1 MNRISSRSH
10 SVLTIYVAQKEKDNG
25 VNSWLTVVSAKIQ
38 LVDLAGSEL
47 VGKSYLVGKQLEEA
61 KMINKSLSAL
71 GLVIAA
77 LTSRSASSVH
87 IPYRNSKLTRI
98 LQDSLGG
105 TSKLSLIMTVSP
117 SLKNANETLSTLRF
131 GLRARVVQNKVVKN
145 VHRVSSGGGNIC
157 SSSNSCSSSSS
168 NSNSNSNSSS
178 PSKYYGSIPMSR
190 MSTGSLRDTPFKPAN
205 FFSGRIS
212 DAAMQTTSHRI
223 DRRLD
228 NHSVETLAL
237 NAQLD
242 SIETTKILKS
252 FSEEEL
258 LVDLACDGEYDI
270 ILCSSVRCESH
281 DSDVLS
287 TDFIKAACPMSS
299 EKSME
304 NLDLTVILAETN
316 DTHMGYS
323 PNSCFTP
330 DGENAGDESGYTV
343 FTPHSSKEQLAPDV
357 TFLEPYL
364 DTNLIYKCLDFH
376 ESIEPINTMTRSP
389 THALQMS
396 KARNFER
403 TSLNVDTGYIVKE
416 FQRDITVPE
425 SKCYSF
431 AEFQGIWKGSSLPEP
446 EIPDPVSPAKNPIS
460 ISAYGSFEGKNDD
473 KNDDRS
479 ELKMNDELT
488 TQLAK
493 QLAVESIIVSAVTAL
508 LNVERETVAKLTKEI
523 AILTKNGASS
533 PIPLHSPVSTVMDR
547 SIHAD
552 VEEEKLS
559 LLLSQQLKAQNVQL
573 RVLSQELLTQKIF
586 ASTVSEK
593 LSRVQ
598 ASSAGA
604 TMSLSSERAG
614 VEVVIHLLREKIL
627 ELTKQG
633 NDKDILIASLL
644 HNRNRITEKLDNNDN
659 ITLIH
664 SPISVTSDHPD
675 SWTPPCTDRKP
686 SNGNDN
692 LVTVTGDRSASTPG
706 SMGPSDNTMQS
717 KYVIKQPTAIA
728 SLALLGIRDE
738 NSPSRHKVL
747 TVVAAIEQKCSSRPS
762 SMRFEDKSSAAA
774 HSSSD
779 GKVHDR
785 QPTLSNPTVSKLK
798 ADMQFLGLTNPKGK
812 IAVAPWRM
820 PRPALSRLHDITSRH
835 PLTATRQAP
844 VVVPSK
850 RRQITVETVMVVE
863 IVVVAEAEVKAIN
876 EIEVE
881 AEAKAEAIEET
892 EAEVEVEA
900 EAEAEAIE
908 ESEAEVEVE
917 AIQETD
923 VETEI
928 EAEAIEETE
937 AESAA
942 EVEAK
947 VETDVEAEVEAQA
960 VEEIESEAEAIEEIE
975 VEVES
980 KVIKEIE
987 LEAEVEA
994 EAEAKVIEV
1003 IESEEEAKT
1012 TEETGGKAEAI
1023 EATEVEVE
1031 AGVWTEIGS
1040 ASVSEAEAVAVIIEE
1055 IDVASTDVRI
1065 EAGGIVMDVETEEN
1079 LNGISI
1085 TANAEVSTKAVS
1097 VTPAYPDK
1105 ADEQP
1110 KSNII
1115 FTSSLQFNNHLR
1127 NMSRPPMIITSP
1139 VTPTSAS
1146 TSTSSSTFISYS
1158 HSMSTTAST
1167 STSNSPAAPT
1177 SSCSSISDSLSTSAS
1192 TPVANPQSQP
1202 QPQPRSPVGRASA
1215 IPLRALNSPMPK
1227 MNLSKRQLLGD
1238 VIAPHATVKPMA
1250 AIAPAALIIQA
1261 SATIIP
1267 EISVEKEDP
1276 TVVTVDL
1283 GVLSPVRRVVSF
1295 ESTSDL
1301 DEIPSSDDIDDH
1313 LSLRNAPKQLLSS
1326 LSNSEEDVEEK
1337 DHIPEITLYHSGD
1350 SDTSMNL
1357 ENVRDFIDH
1366 IPSSIPEMDDS
1377 FIGERNNRDQLLSQF
1392 KSTGSGK
1399 FAAEQL

>member
-25 VNSWLTVVSAKIQ
+25 VNSWLTVVLAKIQ

-131 GLRARVVQNKVVKN
+131 GLRAKVVQNKVVKN
-145 VHRVSSGGGNIC
+145 VHRVSSGANNIC
-157 SSSNSCSSSSS
+157 SSSNSCTSSS
-168 NSNSNSNSSS
+168 SNSNSSS

-190 MSTGSLRDTPFKPAN
+190 MSTGSLRDTPLKSAN
-205 FFSGRIS
+205 FYRSRMS
-212 DAAMQTTSHRI
+212 DVAMQTSSLRI

-270 ILCSSVRCESH
+270 VLCSPVRCESH

-287 TDFIKAACPMSS
+287 TDFIKAACTMSP

-403 TSLNVDTGYIVKE
+403 TSLNVDTGYTVKE
-416 FQRDITVPE
+416 FQREIMVPE

-446 EIPDPVSPAKNPIS
+446 VIVEPVSPAKQPIS
-460 ISAYGSFEGKNDD
+460 ISAYGSFEGKNDE
-473 KNDDRS
+473 KNEDRS
-479 ELKMNDELT
+479 ELKINEDLT

-523 AILTKNGASS
+523 AILTKNGTSS
-533 PIPLHSPVSTVMDR
+533 PIPLFSPVSTVMDR
-547 SIHAD
+547 SIHVD

-559 LLLSQQLKAQNVQL
+559 SLLSQQLKAQNVQL

-598 ASSAGA
+598 ATSAGA

-614 VEVVIHLLREKIL
+614 VEVLIQSLRDKIL
-627 ELTKQG
+627 DLTKQG
-633 NDKDILIASLL
+633 NDKDIVISSLL
-644 HNRNRITEKLDNNDN
+644 HNRTRVTEKLDNND
-659 ITLIH
+659 TVPLIH
-664 SPISVTSDHPD
+664 SPISITSDHPD
-675 SWTPPCTDRKP
+675 SFTPPCTDRKP
-686 SNGNDN
+686 SNGNS
-692 LVTVTGDRSASTPG
+692 VTVAGDRPASTPG
-706 SMGPSDNTMQS
+706 SMGPSDNTLQS

-728 SLALLGIRDE
+728 SQALLGRGGNICDE

-762 SMRFEDKSSAAA
+762 SMRFEDKSSPAA

-785 QPTLSNPTVSKLK
+785 QPSLSNPTVTKLK

-820 PRPALSRLHDITSRH
+820 PRPALSRLHDITSRL

-844 VVVPSK
+844 VVVPIR
-850 RRQITVETVMVVE
+850 RRQITVEAVMVEE
-863 IVVVAEAEVKAIN
+863 IVVVAEVEAIN
-876 EIEVE
+876 VI
-881 AEAKAEAIEET
+881 
-892 EAEVEVEA
+892 EVEA

-908 ESEAEVEVE
+908 ETEPEVEAETEAIEETEAEV
-917 AIQETD
+917 
-923 VETEI
+923 

-937 AESAA
+937 S
-942 EVEAK
+942 EVEAEADSE
-947 VETDVEAEVEAQA
+947 VIDETEVEAEVE
-960 VEEIESEAEAIEEIE
+960 S
-975 VEVES
+975 
-980 KVIKEIE
+980 
-987 LEAEVEA
+987 
-994 EAEAKVIEV
+994 KVIEV

-1012 TEETGGKAEAI
+1012 TEETGGKAEAEAI
-1023 EATEVEVE
+1023 EETEVEVE

-1040 ASVSEAEAVAVIIEE
+1040 ASVSEAEAVAETVIIEE
-1055 IDVASTDVRI
+1055 IDVASTGIRI
-1065 EAGGIVMDVETEEN
+1065 EAGGIVVDVETEEN
-1079 LNGISI
+1079 LNDLSV
-1085 TANAEVSTKAVS
+1085 TANAEVLTNAVS
-1097 VTPAYPDK
+1097 VTPAYPDI
-1105 ADEQP
+1105 ADEHA
-1110 KSNII
+1110 KSNVT
-1115 FTSSLQFNNHLR
+1115 FNSSPKFNNHLR

-1139 VTPTSAS
+1139 VAPTS
-1146 TSTSSSTFISYS
+1146 TSTSTSISTFISYS
-1158 HSMSTTAST
+1158 NSMSTTAST

-1177 SSCSSISDSLSTSAS
+1177 SSCSSISDSLSTPAS
-1192 TPVANPQSQP
+1192 TAVAVPQSQP
-1202 QPQPRSPVGRASA
+1202 KPQPRCPVSRASA

-1238 VIAPHATVKPMA
+1238 VIAPHATVQPMA
-1250 AIAPAALIIQA
+1250 AIAPALIIPA

-1267 EISVEKEDP
+1267 DISVEMEDP
-1276 TVVTVDL
+1276 TVVAVDQ
-1283 GVLSPVRRVVSF
+1283 GVLSPVKRIVSF
-1295 ESTSDL
+1295 EIRSDL
-1301 DEIPSSDDIDDH
+1301 DGIPASDDIDDH
-1313 LSLRNAPKQLLSS
+1313 MSLRYAPKHLLSS
-1326 LSNSEEDVEEK
+1326 LSNSEEFDEEK

-1377 FIGERNNRDQLLSQF
+1377 FIGERNKRDQLSQF

>member
-131 GLRARVVQNKVVKN
+131 GLRAKVVQNKVVKN
-145 VHRVSSGGGNIC
+145 VHRVSSGGNNIC
-157 SSSNSCSSSSS
+157 SRTSSSSSS
-168 NSNSNSNSSS
+168 NSNSNNNSNSSS
-178 PSKYYGSIPMSR
+178 PSKYYGNIPMSR
-190 MSTGSLRDTPFKPAN
+190 MSTGSLRDTPLKSAN
-205 FFSGRIS
+205 YFSGRLS
-212 DAAMQTTSHRI
+212 DVAMQISPHRI

-258 LVDLACDGEYDI
+258 LVDLACDGEYDV
-270 ILCSSVRCESH
+270 ILRSPVRCESH

-287 TDFIKAACPMSS
+287 TEFIKAACTMTP

-330 DGENAGDESGYTV
+330 DGENAADESGYTV
-343 FTPHSSKEQLAPDV
+343 FTPHSSKEQLTPGPDV

-364 DTNLIYKCLDFH
+364 DTNLIYKCLDFQ
-376 ESIEPINTMTRSP
+376 ESIEPINTMSRSP
-389 THALQMS
+389 THALQMQMS

-403 TSLNVDTGYIVKE
+403 TSLNVDTGYTVKE
-416 FQRDITVPE
+416 FQRVITVPE
-425 SKCYSF
+425 TKCYSF
-431 AEFQGIWKGSSLPEP
+431 AEFQGIWKGSSSPEP
-446 EIPDPVSPAKNPIS
+446 VIMDPVSPAIQPIS
-460 ISAYGSFEGKNDD
+460 TSAYGSFEGKNDD

-479 ELKMNDELT
+479 EVKINDDLT

-493 QLAVESIIVSAVTAL
+493 QLAVESIIVTAVTAL

-523 AILTKNGASS
+523 AMLTKNGASS
-533 PIPLHSPVSTVMDR
+533 PIPLFSPVSTVMDR

-604 TMSLSSERAG
+604 TVSLSSERAG
-614 VEVVIHLLREKIL
+614 VEVLVTSLREKIL
-627 ELTKQG
+627 ELAKEG

-644 HNRNRITEKLDNNDN
+644 HNRNRITEKMDNNDY
-659 ITLIH
+659 IPLIP
-664 SPISVTSDHPD
+664 SPISITSDHPD
-675 SWTPPCTDRKP
+675 SWSPPCTDRKP
-686 SNGNDN
+686 SNGI
-692 LVTVTGDRSASTPG
+692 LVTVTGDRSACTPG
-706 SMGPSDNTMQS
+706 SMGPI
-717 KYVIKQPTAIA
+717 KYVIKEPTAVDPQ
-728 SLALLGIRDE
+728 ALLGKGGNVRDE
-738 NSPSRHKVL
+738 NSPSRNKVL

-762 SMRFEDKSSAAA
+762 SMRFEDKSSSAI

-785 QPTLSNPTVSKLK
+785 QPTLTNPTVSKLK
-798 ADMQFLGLTNPKGK
+798 ADMQFLGLSNYKGK

-820 PRPALSRLHDITSRH
+820 PRPALSRLHDITSRL
-835 PLTATRQAP
+835 PLTATRQSP
-844 VVVPSK
+844 VVVPIK
-850 RRQITVETVMVVE
+850 RRQITVEAVMLQE
-863 IVVVAEAEVKAIN
+863 MMVVAEAKAIE

-881 AEAKAEAIEET
+881 AEA
-892 EAEVEVEA
+892 EVEA
-900 EAEAEAIE
+900 EVIE
-908 ESEAEVEVE
+908 EIEVE
-917 AIQETD
+917 AEM
-923 VETEI
+923 
-928 EAEAIEETE
+928 IEET
-937 AESAA
+937 
-942 EVEAK
+942 V
-947 VETDVEAEVEAQA
+947 VEAEVEAE
-960 VEEIESEAEAIEEIE
+960 VIEEVEAETEAEVTEETEVEAEVEAEVIEETKVEAEVEAEVIEEIE
-975 VEVES
+975 VEAEVIEETEVET
-980 KVIKEIE
+980 
-987 LEAEVEA
+987 EVEA
-994 EAEAKVIEV
+994 EVIEEV
-1003 IESEEEAKT
+1003 ELEAEAKT
-1012 TEETGGKAEAI
+1012 TEEVEVDAEAEAAAEAI
-1023 EATEVEVE
+1023 KEIEVE

-1040 ASVSEAEAVAVIIEE
+1040 ASVSEAEAEAVIKEE
-1055 IDVASTDVRI
+1055 IHVEPADVRI
-1065 EAGGIVMDVETEEN
+1065 EAAHEMDVETEEN
-1079 LNGISI
+1079 LNGLSS
-1085 TANAEVSTKAVS
+1085 TDEAEVLTKTVS
-1097 VTPAYPDK
+1097 VTPALQDR
-1105 ADEQP
+1105 ADEQA
-1110 KSNII
+1110 KSNVT
-1115 FTSSLQFNNHLR
+1115 FTPSPQFNSHLR
-1127 NMSRPPMIITSP
+1127 NMSRPPMIATTP
-1139 VTPTSAS
+1139 VTPTSTCTTTWNS
-1146 TSTSSSTFISYS
+1146 I
-1158 HSMSTTAST
+1158 STTAST
-1167 STSNSPAAPT
+1167 PTSTSASNSPAAPT

-1192 TPVANPQSQP
+1192 TATAVAVPQSQP

-1215 IPLRALNSPMPK
+1215 IPLRALNSPMSK
-1227 MNLSKRQLLGD
+1227 MNPSRRKVLGD
-1238 VIAPHATVKPMA
+1238 VITPHAPVKPMS
-1250 AIAPAALIIQA
+1250 AIASALMIPA

-1267 EISVEKEDP
+1267 DISIEMEDP
-1276 TVVTVDL
+1276 QVVTVDQ
-1283 GVLSPVRRVVSF
+1283 GVTSPVYRVVSF
-1295 ESTSDL
+1295 EIRSDL
-1301 DEIPSSDDIDDH
+1301 YDVPVSDDTTDH
-1313 LSLRNAPKQLLSS
+1313 TSLRNTPKQLLSS
-1326 LSNSEEDVEEK
+1326 LSNSEEDDEEK

-1366 IPSSIPEMDDS
+1366 IPSSIPEVDDS
-1377 FIGERNNRDQLLSQF
+1377 FIGQANYRDHLSQF